1 MALEGEPKE
10 QVYLANVLNVSK
22 PVFSPD
28 GRWMVYESE
37 ESGRVEVYLQSFPDP
52 ALGRWKV
59 FINGASEPLWTRG
72 GREVVFR
79 ERGAIMSIAVD
90 LARREIGAPTALFSG
105 PYVFHSAW
113 DEGRSYDVS
122 RDGETFLLLREP
134 PERQRRRIVVTL
146 NWIGELKLRVP
157 R

>member
-1 MALEGEPKE
+1 
-10 QVYLANVLNVSK
+10 
-22 PVFSPD
+22 
-28 GRWMVYESE
+28 
-37 ESGRVEVYLQSFPDP
+37 
-52 ALGRWKV
+52 
-59 FINGASEPLWTRG
+59 
-72 GREVVFR
+72 
-79 ERGAIMSIAVD
+79 MSIAVD